1 MLVNG
6 INHLAMVT
14 GDLDR
19 LIDFYRRL
27 FDADVMLELTEDG
40 LRHALIQ
47 IGANVTLHPFELPN
61 SVPDQP
67 QPMFNRGLLD
77 HFGLTATSEDDFY
90 ETRRRAL
97 AAGATDGV
105 VRDFGPL
112 IQFNFQDPDGGDYEV
127 WLFKPGADF
136 ADVLPRREWQ
146 LVQV

>member
-14 GDLDR
+14 RDLDR
-19 LIDFYRRL
+19 MIDFYHRVFAAEVRL
-27 FDADVMLELTEDG
+27 DMTEDG
-40 LRHALIQ
+40 LRHAFIQ
-47 IGANVTLHPFELPN
+47 VGSNVILHPFELPDA
-61 SVPDQP
+61 VPEPP
-67 QPMFNRGLLD
+67 QPMFNRGVLD
-77 HFGLTATSEDDFY
+77 HFGLTAATEGEFY

-97 AAGATDGV
+97 DAGATDGI

-127 WLFKPGADF
+127 WLFKPDADL

-146 LVQV
+146 LVNT

>member
-1 MLVNG
+1 MLVSG
-6 INHLAMVT
+6 INHIAMVT

-19 LIDFYRRL
+19 LIEFYRRL
-27 FDADVMLELTEDG
+27 FHADVMLELTEDG
-40 LRHALIQ
+40 LRHALIR
-47 IGANVTLHPFELPN
+47 IGANVTLHPFELPD
-61 SVPDQP
+61 SVPDQS

-77 HFGLTATSEDDFY
+77 HFGLTASSEDDFH

-127 WLFKPGADF
+127 WLFKPDADL